1 MLLHYC
7 NETWYA
13 IYFDVSDVIL
23 NVVRRMRQMLMLLM
37 NVNPLSTKDNF
48 SNFENTCC

>member
-13 IYFDVSDVIL
+13 IYFDVSDVLL
-23 NVVRRMRQMLMLLM
+23 NVVKRDVTDA
-37 NVNPLSTKDNF
+37 NVVN
-48 SNFENTCC
+48 EC